1 MPTRRIFM
9 EAASGAVLA
18 ALATGTAGAAAA
30 VRGAAG
36 AAGATSD
43 PFAGVSDGAAAA
55 NGARGLTYCF
65 FSKHLPD
72 LNWTDLAAAT
82 IDMGFDGIDLT
93 VRPKGHVAPERVAED
108 LPRALD
114 AIRAKG
120 TTVSMITTEL
130 TSASHPTAP
139 AIFAAAGKAGIKLMK
154 VGYWRYALKDVRAEV
169 AAMGRDLAGLA
180 ALAKTHGVTIGIHN
194 HQGNVGSALWEIA
207 PYIDAL
213 DAQAIGYYFDPRHAF
228 VEGGGVGWKAATLL
242 AAPRMKMMSVKDA
255 IWEKG
260 PKGWAVQH
268 CPMGEGMVD
277 WPWFAAAIANSTFAG
292 PVSVHLE
299 YKIPG
304 ATPEELRRN
313 TMSAGQR
320 DLAFTKR
327 QFAAVAE
334 RAAAGRDAG
343 AREAAE

>member
-1 MPTRRIFM
+1 MPTRRAFM

-18 ALATGTAGAAAA
+18 ALATATAGAAAA
-30 VRGAAG
+30 RSAAG
-36 AAGATSD
+36 RASAAGS
-43 PFAGVSDGAAAA
+43 P
-55 NGARGLTYCF
+55 GARSYLF

-93 VRPKGHVAPERVAED
+93 VRSKGHVAPERVAED

-130 TSASHPTAP
+130 TSASHPSAN
-139 AIFAAAGKAGIKLMK
+139 AIFAAAGKAGIKFAK

-180 ALAKTHGVTIGIHN
+180 DLAKKHGVTIGIHN

-207 PYIDAL
+207 PYIDKL
-213 DAQAIGYYFDPRHAF
+213 DADAIGYYFDPRHALM
-228 VEGGGVGWKAATLL
+228 EGGGIGWKAATLL
-242 AAPRMKMMSVKDA
+242 ALPRMKMISVKDA
-255 IWEKG
+255 FWEKG
-260 PKGWAVQH
+260 PKGWASQH

-277 WPWFAAAIANSTFAG
+277 WPWFASTIAASSFTG
-292 PVSVHLE
+292 PISVHVE

-304 ATPEELRRN
+304 ATPEEQRRN
-313 TMSAGQR
+313 MMTAAKH
-320 DLAFTKR
+320 DLEFTKR
-327 QFAAVAE
+327 AFAAVATSGTVGKSE
-334 RAAAGRDAG
+334 G
-343 AREAAE
+343 AE

>member
-1 MPTRRIFM
+1 MPSRRVFM

-18 ALATGTAGAAAA
+18 ALATGSAGAAAA
-30 VRGAAG
+30 ARGAAG
-36 AAGATSD
+36 ASNASGAAGG
-43 PFAGVSDGAAAA
+43 AGVASGAGAA
-55 NGARGLTYCF
+55 NGPGTISYAF

-72 LNWTDLAAAT
+72 LNWADLAAAT

-93 VRPKGHVAPERVAED
+93 VRSKGHVAPERVAED

-120 TTVSMITTEL
+120 TTISMITTEL

-139 AIFAAAGKAGIKLMK
+139 AIFAAAAKAGIKLLK

-180 ALAKTHGVTIGIHN
+180 ALAKQHGVTIGIHN

-207 PYIDAL
+207 PHVDAL

-242 AAPRMKMMSVKDA
+242 ALPRMKMISVKDA

-260 PKGWAVQH
+260 PKGWATQH

-277 WPWFAAAIANSTFAG
+277 WPWFATTIAGSTFAG
-292 PVSVHLE
+292 PISMHLE
-299 YKIPG
+299 YTIPG

-313 TMSAGQR
+313 TMTAGKR
-320 DLAFTKR
+320 DLEFTKA
-327 QFAAVAE
+327 QFAAVAKSV
-334 RAAAGRDAG
+334 AKPAGKSEG
-343 AREAAE
+343 VE